1 MEKIVFILNKT
12 AGSGR
17 SAEMFERAEALLKEK
32 NISYEVNVS
41 EYPGHAVELTR
52 AAVERG
58 EKIIV
63 AFVSRKELNS
73 GSFPLVREMTS
84 PVHSAS
90 NRMLTRLSRCC

>member
-63 AFVSRKELNS
+63 AVGCDGTVNVLSSVLCQRGGVKF
-73 GSFPLVREMTS
+73 GIFPFGTGNVL
-84 PVHSAS
+84 AG
-90 NRMLTRLSRCC
+90 